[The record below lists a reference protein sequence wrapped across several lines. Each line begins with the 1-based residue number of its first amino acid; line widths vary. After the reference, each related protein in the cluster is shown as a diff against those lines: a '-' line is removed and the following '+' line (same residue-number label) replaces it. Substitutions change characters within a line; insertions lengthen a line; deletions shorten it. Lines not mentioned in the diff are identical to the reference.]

1 MDIKTIHI
9 KNFFQLT
16 PDNKIYNHD
25 IDRMKSLIKELYDST
40 LKDDPKFHFFFEP
53 EIIFRI
59 TTEECLS
66 KVKEFLQ
73 NKNIEFEEYE
83 YPFPPE
89 GKFGEG
95 KDSIVAKNL
104 ELFLTIFHANSV
116 AAITM
121 NEEGHFQYIERLVHT
136 AFNPKFYSHE
146 IEGTWLANLAAL
158 KLGKDG
164 VIKKLQS
171 Q

>member
-9 KNFFQLT
+9 KNYFQPL

-25 IDRMKSLIKELYDST
+25 IDRMRALIKELYGLI

-53 EIIFRI
+53 ELIIRI
-59 TTEECLS
+59 TTTECLA
-66 KVKEFLQ
+66 KVKQFLQ
-73 NKNIEFEEYE
+73 SRSIEFEEYE

-95 KDSIVAKNL
+95 RDSIVARNL

-121 NEEGHFQYIERLVHT
+121 NEEEHFQYIERLVHT
-136 AFNPKFYSHE
+136 AFNPKFSSHE
-146 IEGTWLANLAAL
+146 QEGTWLANLAAL

-164 VIKKLQS
+164 VLKTLGS
-171 Q
+171 